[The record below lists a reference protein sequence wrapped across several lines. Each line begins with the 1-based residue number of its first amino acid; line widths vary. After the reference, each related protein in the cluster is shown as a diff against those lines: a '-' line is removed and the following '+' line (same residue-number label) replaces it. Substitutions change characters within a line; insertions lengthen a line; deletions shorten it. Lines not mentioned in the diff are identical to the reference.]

1 LDVAD
6 AVLSCAKIFSTLGA
20 HIAKQRRHTEVR
32 VGKLD
37 RFMPYGMYISAAGAD
52 VQSQRLQVL
61 SNNLANV
68 ATPGFKREFA
78 IFQARHAEDIE
89 KGRDQAGSRSVNDL
103 SGGVKWAESVTDF
116 SGGTLEQTGN
126 PTDFALEGEG
136 FFLVGK
142 GDQNLL
148 TRAGNFHFAPDG
160 RLLTDQGYPVL
171 GADRQPIAINP
182 AAPWQL
188 LEQGFVSQ
196 AGNQIPLAIV
206 QPQSLGDLAKAGENL
221 FSPLAEV
228 RDVAPGERRVASGFL
243 EQSAVQ
249 PALEMM
255 ELIET
260 SRAYEANVRMIQNQ
274 DHLLA
279 SLVNRV
285 LRV

>member
-1 LDVAD
+1 
-6 AVLSCAKIFSTLGA
+6 
-20 HIAKQRRHTEVR
+20 
-32 VGKLD
+32 
-37 RFMPYGMYISAAGAD
+37 MPYGMYISAAGAD
-52 VQSQRLQVL
+52 VQAQRLQVL

-89 KGRDQAGSRSVNDL
+89 KGRVQPGSKSLNDL
-103 SGGVKWAESVTDF
+103 GGGVKWSENVTDF
-116 SGGTLEQTGN
+116 SGGTLQQTGN
-126 PTDFALEGEG
+126 PTDFALSGDG
-136 FFLVGK
+136 FFLVAK
-142 GDQNLL
+142 ENQTLL

-160 RLLTDQGYPVL
+160 QLLTDQGYSVL

-188 LEQGFVSQ
+188 LEQGIVSQ

-221 FSPLAEV
+221 FSPLAEIQ
-228 RDVAPGERRVASGFL
+228 DVPPANRRVASGFL

-274 DHLLA
+274 DHLLS